1 VCLFVGWV
9 SEDRRRATS
18 AAVRGGLGRRFRGL
32 EGVYEVSIANDR
44 PNVRL
49 GGGDPFGSSAFQ
61 VQDIVSDGRHRLV
74 LSGELDLAPAAEL
87 ESMLLRLCGDGT
99 KEIALDLSKLRFM
112 GSVGL
117 RLILVAKELCEQH
130 GYEFLLVPGPAN
142 IQRMFEMTGLLESL
156 PFEAEGPR
164 VLPS

>member
-1 VCLFVGWV
+1 
-9 SEDRRRATS
+9 
-18 AAVRGGLGRRFRGL
+18 
-32 EGVYEVSIANDR
+32 VSIANDR

-49 GGGDPFGSSAFQ
+49 GGRDPFGAGNFE

-74 LSGELDLAPAAEL
+74 LTGELDLAPAAEL
-87 ESMLLRLCGDGT
+87 ESLLLRLCGDGT

-117 RLILVAKELCEQH
+117 RLVLLAKELCERH
-130 GYEFLLVPGPAN
+130 GYDFLLVPGPAN
-142 IQRMFEMTGLLESL
+142 IQRMFEMTGLLDLL
-156 PFEAEGPR
+156 PFEPDDSS